1 MAKPFTEEVVPVI
14 QPNANTYYCKSNN
27 ILFRRDKKQEM
38 TADQATSQTS
48 PVTQITTNRPC
59 NTQGI
64 EEKRGKLF
72 HCIRK
77 G

>member
-1 MAKPFTEEVVPVI
+1 
-14 QPNANTYYCKSNN
+14 
-27 ILFRRDKKQEM
+27 M
-38 TADQATSQTS
+38 TADQATSQAS